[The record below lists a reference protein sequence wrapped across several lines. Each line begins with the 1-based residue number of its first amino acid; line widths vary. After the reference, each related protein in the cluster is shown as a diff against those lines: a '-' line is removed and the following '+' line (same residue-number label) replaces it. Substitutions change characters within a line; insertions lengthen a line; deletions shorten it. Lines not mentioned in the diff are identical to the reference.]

1 MDGGIRS
8 SLHQEHTLSSVR
20 TGKGRVCI
28 GTGEHAFLEFETA
41 HWGSQRQRP
50 QYDDARGWLDSALRT
65 EGEDVAWLRT
75 VDNDLD
81 VIFDV
86 VKNRT
91 VDTPRSRRFVQMLFD
106 GSFAERT
113 RNACENQERR
123 RQAGVLGDIKGP
135 SLLVRLSSRPS
146 SWRRERLSLR
156 PLPAT
161 DGRSFFAV
169 SRVSDVRGGA
179 VLCECFVGNEADSF
193 ALGGADAFLSETVD
207 GSELRIFVET

>member
-20 TGKGRVCI
+20 TGEGRLCI
-28 GTGEHAFLEFETA
+28 GTGEHAFFEFGTA
-41 HWGSQRQRP
+41 HWGSQRQWP
-50 QYDDARGWLDSALRT
+50 WYDDGRRRPDSALRT
-65 EGEDVAWLRT
+65 EGEDVAGLRT

-81 VIFDV
+81 AIFDV
-86 VKNRT
+86 SEKRRANA
-91 VDTPRSRRFVQMLFD
+91 PRSCFYAQLFSD
-106 GSFAERT
+106 ALFTKQT
-113 RNACENQERR
+113 RNACKDQERW
-123 RQAGVLGDIKGP
+123 RQESALEDIKGP
-135 SLLVRLSSRPS
+135 LLVRLSSRPS

-161 DGRSFFAV
+161 DGRSFSAV

-193 ALGGADAFLSETVD
+193 ALGGADAFLSETAD